1 MLTCVLMDFM
11 AYHCTTGLPFRW
23 IRARIQDKM
32 KEGRHSGKP
41 TNNAAPCEDYGQNS
55 PPFRWDDWEEATTFT
70 ANTDCTT
77 SIEVVRPYAIEEP
90 DDDDEQANQTRE
102 STGSTPQWQRDLV
115 DSMDDLECESDASG
129 SSFGSDDQ
137 ARGKK
142 RKPASTGPQDP
153 QSAHSPPP
161 MEAFLQPD
169 NAHPEEPNVSPK
181 RQCRKAKANSRESPW
196 KQSMPLSCRN
206 PSLPMRRGHPGALL
220 QRLDLQIQATI
231 MLSIKLLCQM
241 KWTWIELRRSITGIV
256 EQHVYSLLLAN
267 GRQHANPNRQ
277 HVILRREAAMTSDGL
292 HRQSQRSPI
301 VRRFSSPRC
310 H

>member
-1 MLTCVLMDFM
+1 MMM
-11 AYHCTTGLPFRW
+11 N
-23 IRARIQDKM
+23 
-32 KEGRHSGKP
+32 KP
-41 TNNAAPCEDYGQNS
+41 TRLGSLQGQLPSGRGTLLTPWTTLSASQMPVALHSAP
-55 PPFRWDDWEEATTFT
+55 TTKPGG
-70 ANTDCTT
+70 
-77 SIEVVRPYAIEEP
+77 RK
-90 DDDDEQANQTRE
+90 E
-102 STGSTPQWQRDLV
+102 SQPAPARRILSLPTHHPQWRL
-115 DSMDDLECESDASG
+115 
-129 SSFGSDDQ
+129 SFN
-137 ARGKK
+137 RTMLILKN
-142 RKPASTGPQDP
+142 
-153 QSAHSPPP
+153 P
-161 MEAFLQPD
+161 MSVPRD
-169 NAHPEEPNVSPK
+169 NAE
-181 RQCRKAKANSRESPW
+181 RAKANSRESPW